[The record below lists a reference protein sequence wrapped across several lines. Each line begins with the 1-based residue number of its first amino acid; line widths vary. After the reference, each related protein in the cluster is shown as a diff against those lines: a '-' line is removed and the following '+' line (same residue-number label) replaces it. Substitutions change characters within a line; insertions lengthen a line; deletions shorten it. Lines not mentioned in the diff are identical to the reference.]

1 MVAGDE
7 DPNRFPLMLRG
18 TLITMRRKCGKP
30 TCRCQQGQLHEG
42 PALSVS
48 VSRKSITIAL
58 QPADVPL
65 VEAALERY
73 RVKQE
78 SLKKHATAG
87 VAALRARKAATPA
100 VDRKST

>member
-1 MVAGDE
+1 MAGDE
-7 DPNRFPLMLRG
+7 DPNRFPRMLRG

-30 TCRCQQGQLHEG
+30 TCRCATGELHEG

-48 VSRKSITIAL
+48 VSGKSITITL

-73 RVKQE
+73 RVKQD
-78 SLKKHATAG
+78 SLKEQATAG
-87 VAALRARKAATPA
+87 VLELRARKTRP
-100 VDRKST
+100 

>member
-7 DPNRFPLMLRG
+7 DAERFPRMLRG

-30 TCRCQQGQLHEG
+30 TCRCAAGDLHEG

-48 VSRKSITIAL
+48 LQGKSITITLA
-58 QPADVPL
+58 PGEVPQ

-73 RVKQE
+73 RLKQDG
-78 SLKKHATAG
+78 LKEQATAG
-87 VAALRARKAATPA
+87 VVALRSRKT
-100 VDRKST
+100 RR

>member
-1 MVAGDE
+1 MAGDE
-7 DPNRFPLMLRG
+7 ETIRFPRMLRG

-30 TCRCQQGQLHEG
+30 TCRCAQGQLHEG

-48 VSRKSITIAL
+48 VSGKSITITF

-78 SLKKHATAG
+78 SLKEQATAG
-87 VAALRARKAATPA
+87 VSALRARNT
-100 VDRKST
+100 RR